1 MFVYVD
7 NAATT
12 QVDPDVAEKV
22 IPCFT
27 SVFGNAS
34 SIHTAGRKAKELLD
48 TAREQVANALGA
60 DVRVSDDIFKQLS
73 QAYLKIRNT
82 ARYMLGNLNGF
93 DPDNLVSASEM
104 NELDKWAV
112 SRLNELILKVRDA
125 YENYA
130 YHIVYHAIRNFCVV
144 DMSNFYLDVVK
155 DILYCD
161 SPNGKDRR
169 SAQTAMFLILD
180 SLVKMLS
187 PILAFTSDEIW
198 KAMPH
203 RSADN
208 VENVIFNDLNEP
220 FDEYALSAEKIA
232 DFDRLSEIRDSVNLA
247 LEAARNDKLIGK
259 PLEAKVI
266 IAAKADDLALLNKYS
281 NILKTVFI
289 VSGVDVIEGDELSV
303 KVDKADGEKC
313 ERCWTFS
320 ESVGHDHDH
329 PTLCARCSAVVKG
342 LQ

>member
-1 MFVYVD
+1 
-7 NAATT
+7 
-12 QVDPDVAEKV
+12 
-22 IPCFT
+22 
-27 SVFGNAS
+27 
-34 SIHTAGRKAKELLD
+34 
-48 TAREQVANALGA
+48 
-60 DVRVSDDIFKQLS
+60 
-73 QAYLKIRNT
+73 
-82 ARYMLGNLNGF
+82 MLGNLNGF

-187 PILAFTSDEIW
+187 PIIAFTSDEIW